1 MRGLTS
7 TGEKN
12 PSYYTFSILGVQAWQ
27 IKLGSYLFNNQPFFV
42 RSTTK
47 FLSIYLYQTRLIKS
61 SVPKK
66 GLMVYTCQTT
76 SFWNQFLKHLETNFS
91 SLVAKTKGLAKKS
104 VEKQELFHSIKQI
117 EFLIFCSSQNSFSI
131 ALCKQDKKNFSIQR
145 HKLRRF
151 NGPKIFYSKI
161 LTFNPKN
168 PVQCE
173 KSVTEKKISEI
184 ILFFVVDFS
193 IP

>member
-1 MRGLTS
+1 MRGLKS

-76 SFWNQFLKHLETNFS
+76 SFWEPIFETLGNQFFKLGSQNS
-91 SLVAKTKGLAKKS
+91 KGLGKNS
-104 VEKQELFHSIKQI
+104 REKQELFHSIKQI

-161 LTFNPKN
+161 LTFNSKIPFNAKN
-168 PVQCE
+168 
-173 KSVTEKKISEI
+173 
-184 ILFFVVDFS
+184 L
-193 IP
+193 